1 MRKRECLAISL
12 IVFFAC
18 SYFGLLIVEMI
29 YDHVKKLPPPWQQDV
44 FLGFLVTLTV
54 MYSLVII
61 SLNKT
66 MQKIIGD
73 FRREKRSVNTQ
84 FSVFLF
90 GYAFLCIF
98 VLVASSPLEKK
109 LGYKNMETAYLIVVF
124 F

>member
-1 MRKRECLAISL
+1 MISL

-18 SYFGLLIVEMI
+18 SYFGLLMVEII
-29 YDHVKKLPPPWQQDV
+29 YYPVKKLPPPWQQDV

-90 GYAFLCIF
+90 GYALMCIF

-109 LGYKNMETAYLIVVF
+109 LGYKKMDTVYLVGVF

>member
-1 MRKRECLAISL
+1 MEI
-12 IVFFAC
+12 
-18 SYFGLLIVEMI
+18 I
-29 YDHVKKLPPPWQQDV
+29 YEPDTKLPRPWQMYILV
-44 FLGFLVTLTV
+44 GFLVTLTV

-73 FRREKRSVNTQ
+73 FRREKCSVNTQ

-90 GYAFLCIF
+90 GYAMMCIF
-98 VLVASSPLEKK
+98 VLVALSPLEKK
-109 LGYKNMETAYLIVVF
+109 LGYKKMDTVYLVGVF